1 MSADSDKKSLL
12 FRLGDAATIS
22 GKGTV
27 TFSVRVQPRASKK
40 GVEGV
45 RDGALRV
52 KLTAPPV
59 GGAANEQ
66 LVEVLSKEFGIR
78 KSAIRIVR
86 GHSSRDKLVE
96 VRGAL

>member
-1 MSADSDKKSLL
+1 MSAAPDKKSLII
-12 FRLGDAATIS
+12 RLGDAARES
-22 GKGTV
+22 EKGTLV
-27 TFSVRVQPRASKK
+27 FSVRVQPRASKK

-52 KLTAPPV
+52 RLTAPPAE
-59 GGAANEQ
+59 GAANEQ
-66 LVEVLSKEFGIR
+66 LVEVLSKEFGIK
-78 KSAIRIVR
+78 KSSIRIVK